1 MYVKGQRTSFDATTR
16 KIDMIFYRE
25 KEIRRAV
32 KNARLESAGGHTGG
46 SSGHALV
53 SDPTAVQGIKAAT
66 ELKSVT
72 LCDGVVVHHP
82 EKWLNVIDATY
93 ARLDDWQRRAV
104 KMRYQGEKYT
114 EVGAKLHISK
124 STYYA
129 MVNEAQTFA
138 IAAACQLGLVRIV

>member
-1 MYVKGQRTSFDATTR
+1 MYVKGQRTSLDATTR

-32 KNARLESAGGHTGG
+32 KNARLESVGGHTGG

-72 LCDGVVVHHP
+72 LYDGTVIRHP
-82 EKWLNVIDATY
+82 EKWLKVIDGTHKHLYDLEQKVIKRKYGNETY
-93 ARLDDWQRRAV
+93 KKTCIDLQ
-104 KMRYQGEKYT
+104 
-114 EVGAKLHISK
+114 ISTN
-124 STYYA
+124 TYYVI
-129 MVNEAQTFA
+129 VNKARGFA
-138 IAAACQLGLVRIV
+138 VAAACQLGLIKVL

>member
-1 MYVKGQRTSFDATTR
+1 M
-16 KIDMIFYRE
+16 
-25 KEIRRAV
+25 

-72 LCDGVVVHHP
+72 LYDGVVVHYP

-104 KMRYQGEKYT
+104 RMRYQGEKYT

-138 IAAACQLGLVRIV
+138 IAAACQLGLVRVV

>member
-1 MYVKGQRTSFDATTR
+1 MYVKGQRTSLDATTR

-25 KEIRRAV
+25 NEIRRAV

-72 LCDGVVVHHP
+72 LYDGVVVRHP
-82 EKWLNVIDATY
+82 EKWLSVIDATY
-93 ARLDDWQRRAV
+93 ARLDDWQQRAV

-114 EVGAKLHISK
+114 EVGMKLHISK

>member
-1 MYVKGQRTSFDATTR
+1 MYVKGQRTSLDATTR

-25 KEIRRAV
+25 NEIRRAV
-32 KNARLESAGGHTGG
+32 KNARLESVGGHTGG

-72 LCDGVVVHHP
+72 LYDGVVVRHP
-82 EKWLNVIDATY
+82 EKWLSVIDATY

-114 EVGAKLHISK
+114 EVAAKLHISK

-129 MVNEAQTFA
+129 MINEAQNFA
-138 IAAACQLGLVRIV
+138 IAAACQFGLIKVV